1 MVQHYLHCCS
11 YLVLTPAA
19 SLKAPQHIEKLIPQA
34 FACVPSRNTS
44 GRQCTTALQ
53 FLGSLSKQSRVC
65 GFVLPPQPFQPHCHN
80 IFQHLCSHYSYSY
93 HSPAFPRLTWLLLLQ
108 HETIANCQAK

>member
-34 FACVPSRNTS
+34 FACVPSRITS

-65 GFVLPPQPFQPHCHN
+65 GFVLPPQPFQPPLS
-80 IFQHLCSHYSYSY
+80 QHL
-93 HSPAFPRLTWLLLLQ
+93 PTPLLLLLLQ
-108 HETIANCQAK
+108 LPLPRLSTTEMATAAAT